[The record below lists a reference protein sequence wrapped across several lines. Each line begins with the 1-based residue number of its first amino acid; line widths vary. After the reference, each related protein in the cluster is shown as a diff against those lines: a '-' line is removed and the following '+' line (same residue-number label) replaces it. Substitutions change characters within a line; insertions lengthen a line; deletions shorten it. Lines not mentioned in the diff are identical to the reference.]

1 MLGGNKRKM
10 KNQGGN
16 QRNMNQQNRAGGNNN
31 NRANNNFNNTNFNN
45 SQQQQLPQMGYVD
58 FSSNFND
65 QQVGRQNNNQNNGK
79 PFRKN
84 NMKGGNNQGRM
95 QNNNNNKNNNVR
107 NQNGNANGGNGNS
120 ATTNFQTANGGN
132 NPHNWNMR
140 RAQTN
145 DNSNNNMMQQNQQ
158 QPFNPPPPLMNQR
171 MPNFNRN
178 MRGGNRGPFNG
189 GGGGG
194 PPMRRNFPMPP
205 IPNGNFMPNGGGN
218 GPMPPMQFNR
228 QMMRPRFPNRNNNT
242 AATNKTRKN
251 PNLSKVDKPKN
262 RKQQNLNKKNANA
275 AAAAAGGTTAA
286 AATTTTAAGTATG
299 ATKNRNKVKR
309 QQNRDQYPMTAA
321 FVTDEIREEFEK
333 KEKVLAELTGKGK
346 NDELFAK
353 FKEQRDIFVKMY
365 DVAKA
370 ANLVKVAA
378 EKALRKVSNKQTKQ
392 FQINFIIFN
401 NYYFRLLLMK
411 LKLQP
416 LLLKHWKLLNPS
428 LRKLLPQLWT
438 LQKLKQVQQQLKP
451 LLQPL
456 LL

>member
-84 NMKGGNNQGRM
+84 NLKGGNNQGRM

-107 NQNGNANGGNGNS
+107 NNQNANGNGGNGNG
-120 ATTNFQTANGGN
+120 ATGNNFQTANGGN

-145 DNSNNNMMQQNQQ
+145 DTSNSNMMQQNQQ

-178 MRGGNRGPFNG
+178 MRGGNRGQFI
-189 GGGGG
+189 GGGG

-242 AATNKTRKN
+242 AATNNKTRKN

-286 AATTTTAAGTATG
+286 ATTTTAGGAAATG

-309 QQNRDQYPMTAA
+309 QQNREQYPMTAA

-370 ANLVKVAA
+370 AHLVRVAA
-378 EKALRKVSNKQTKQ
+378 EKALRKVSNSK
-392 FQINFIIFN
+392 N
-401 NYYFRLLLMK
+401 
-411 LKLQP
+411 
-416 LLLKHWKLLNPS
+416 
-428 LRKLLPQLWT
+428 
-438 LQKLKQVQQQLKP
+438 
-451 LLQPL
+451 
-456 LL
+456 